1 MKKKKKKK
9 KEKKKKKRNRRTT
22 KKMTTVNGNNAR
34 ASASSPSSTSSSSS
48 SGDDSERELGRHD
61 YWESTYERELAT
73 LQETGDEG
81 EVWFG
86 GKVEEAV
93 AAFCAELLLPPP
105 SPPPPPPFPPPPSSA
120 ALGPRLIDVGCGNGA
135 LLLALAARGFRDLTG
150 SDYSER
156 ALALARAV
164 VEKRKEKVVKRERGG
179 EGGVSALSRASFSFV
194 LDDATRSTLAPGTFD
209 AATDKGTLDA
219 VGLSA
224 GGAAARRA
232 YLLGVARCLRKE
244 GGLLILTSVNST
256 LKELRAE
263 VEALREE
270 GEREGEEEKE
280 EQREA
285 EGAAAAM
292 AGDDEEKATEKKDK
306 GSSPSSSPSTPPLFD
321 YLDHVK
327 TYPVY
332 SFGGRTGARVATVAF
347 RKR

>member
-1 MKKKKKKK
+1 
-9 KEKKKKKRNRRTT
+9 
-22 KKMTTVNGNNAR
+22 MTTGNVD
-34 ASASSPSSTSSSSS
+34 ASPPSSGSDSDSD
-48 SGDDSERELGRHD
+48 GSERELGRHD

-93 AAFCAELLLPPP
+93 AAFCAELLLA
-105 SPPPPPPFPPPPSSA
+105 PSSQQPPQPSSSSQ
-120 ALGPRLIDVGCGNGA
+120 PRILDVGCGNGA
-135 LLLALAARGFRDLTG
+135 LLLALAGRGFRDLTG
-150 SDYSER
+150 SDYSEK

-164 VEKRKEKVVKRERGG
+164 VQKRKEKEEREKGGG
-179 EGGVSALSRASFSFV
+179 ECDSDGGPLSRASFHFV
-194 LDDATRSTLAPGTFD
+194 HDDATRSSLAPRSFD

-232 YLLGVARCLRKE
+232 YLLGVARCLKKE
-244 GGLLILTSVNST
+244 AGLLVVTSVNST
-256 LKELRAE
+256 LEELRAE
-263 VEALREE
+263 VEALRVEEEEAGEGGGKEE
-270 GEREGEEEKE
+270 GEAGGTRT
-280 EQREA
+280 
-285 EGAAAAM
+285 AAT
-292 AGDDEEKATEKKDK
+292 AGDDGAGGGGEPAEKND
-306 GSSPSSSPSTPPLFD
+306 SSSSPPLFE
-321 YLDHVK
+321 YVDHVK